1 MVTGDKIYAAVV
13 QVISSNIETKNN
25 ELINFI
31 FGFFRGTERHFLLK
45 KVTER
50 HQVAAKMFH
59 ILSRVTK
66 IFKYKIIL

>member
-31 FGFFRGTERHFLLK
+31 FGFFRGPN
-45 KVTER
+45 VT
-50 HQVAAKMFH
+50 F
-59 ILSRVTK
+59 
-66 IFKYKIIL
+66 Y